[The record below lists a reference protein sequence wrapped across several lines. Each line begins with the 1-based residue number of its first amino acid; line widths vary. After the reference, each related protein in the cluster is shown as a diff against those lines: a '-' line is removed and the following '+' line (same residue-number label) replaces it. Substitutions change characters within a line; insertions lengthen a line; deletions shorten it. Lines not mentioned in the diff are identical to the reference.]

1 MLEGFLQVFGL
12 ILFFLFLVLGIAAIP
27 LGFPGTFV
35 IFADALVYG
44 LITGFRGAITWPIL
58 LILLGLAVLSELF
71 EFLLGTFT
79 TLKFGAS
86 RWGVLGTLFGG
97 ILGAASGS
105 ALLPVVGTL
114 FGALAGAFLGA
125 FVLEMI
131 HQSDQ
136 SRAARAGYGAFVGRI
151 LGTAMNLS
159 CAVAM
164 VAIILVRLL

>member
-27 LGFPGTFV
+27 FGFPGTFV

-44 LITGFRGAITWPIL
+44 LITRFRGPITWPIL

-86 RWGVLGTLFGG
+86 RWGVIGTLIGG
-97 ILGAASGS
+97 ILGAAWGS
-105 ALLPVVGTL
+105 ALLPVVGTVL
-114 FGALAGAFLGA
+114 GALAGAFLGA
-125 FVLEMI
+125 FILELI
-131 HQSDQ
+131 HRDDRA
-136 SRAARAGYGAFVGRI
+136 RAARAGTGAFVGRI
-151 LGTAMNLS
+151 LGTALNLS
-159 CAVAM
+159 CAIAM
-164 VAIILVRLL
+164 VAIILIRLL

>member
-1 MLEGFLQVFGL
+1 MFASAGQVIGL
-12 ILFFLFLVLGIAAIP
+12 IFFFLFLVLGMAAIP

-44 LITGFRGAITWPIL
+44 LFTGFRGAITWPVL
-58 LILLGLAVLSELF
+58 LILLALAALSELF

-86 RWGVLGTLFGG
+86 RWGVIGTLIGG
-97 ILGAASGS
+97 ILGAAWGS
-105 ALLPVVGTL
+105 ALLPVVGTVL
-114 FGALAGAFLGA
+114 GALAGAFFGA

-131 HQSDQ
+131 HRSDQ

-151 LGTAMNLS
+151 LGTTLNLS

-164 VAIILVRLL
+164 VTIILVRLL

>member
-1 MLEGFLQVFGL
+1 MLECLLQVFGL

-44 LITGFRGAITWPIL
+44 LITAFRGAITWPIL
-58 LILLGLAVLSELF
+58 LILLGLAVLSQLF

-97 ILGAASGS
+97 ILGAACGS
-105 ALLPVVGTL
+105 ALLPVVGTVL
-114 FGALAGAFLGA
+114 GALAGAFLGA

-131 HQSDQ
+131 HQADQ
-136 SRAARAGYGAFVGRI
+136 SRAARAGAGAFVGRI
-151 LGTAMNLS
+151 LGTTLNLS
-159 CAVAM
+159 FAIAM
-164 VAIILVRLL
+164 VTIILVRLL